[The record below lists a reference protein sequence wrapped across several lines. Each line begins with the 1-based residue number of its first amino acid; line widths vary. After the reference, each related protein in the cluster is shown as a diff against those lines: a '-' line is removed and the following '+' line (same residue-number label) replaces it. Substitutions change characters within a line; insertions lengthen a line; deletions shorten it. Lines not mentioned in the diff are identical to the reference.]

1 MKKMLINAVHPE
13 EIRVAVVDDG
23 ILKEFHIESA
33 LKEQLRG
40 NIYKGKISKVE
51 RSLNAVFVDYGR
63 EKHGL
68 LPVSDT
74 NITVL
79 PGGKNV
85 KDPLSFLR
93 KGFDIMVQVNR
104 EEKSSKGALLT
115 MNVSIPGRYMVLLPH
130 QDLAGISRKI
140 EDEDQRTRLKEIIS
154 QLKPPAETG
163 LIVRTAGMDKTKT
176 ELSKDLNYLL
186 RLWKSIDKTF
196 NSADSPSLIY
206 KEGDIIIRSIRDYFT
221 SDMSEILIDDEET
234 FKRATV
240 FMKTVMPRQKKLI
253 KHYKQTKPLFTK
265 FELETQIEGI
275 YNKKVKL
282 KSGGSII
289 IEPTEAMV
297 VIDVNSGQTT
307 NSKTIES
314 TAFMTNMDAA
324 EEITRQLILRDLG
337 GLVVIDFIDMKTRD
351 HIRQVEKK
359 IKDGLKIDKAHVVLG
374 KISKFGIMELSRERL
389 SPPIFEKSHVVCP
402 SCEGTGI
409 VRSVESSAFMALREL
424 HLFIHKHKPS
434 RVSINLPIDVGLY
447 VLNHQRKYLARLE
460 QNFSV
465 VIQINTSPGLK
476 RGQIQIEIPD
486 NPAPHVQQ

>member
-1 MKKMLINAVHPE
+1 MKKMLINGVHPE
-13 EIRVAVVDDG
+13 EIRVAVVEDG
-23 ILKEFHIESA
+23 VLKDFHIQSS

-51 RSLNAVFVDYGR
+51 NSLNAVFVDFGR

-68 LPVSDT
+68 LPAHDT
-74 NITVL
+74 NGSFL
-79 PGGKNV
+79 GGGSKV
-85 KDPLSFLR
+85 KDTLSVLK
-93 KGFDIMVQVNR
+93 KGLDIMVQVNR

-115 MNVSIPGRYMVLLPH
+115 MNVSLPGRFMVLLPH
-130 QDLAGISRKI
+130 QDLSGISRKI
-140 EDEDQRTRLKEIIS
+140 EDEEQRNRLKEIIT

-186 RLWKSIDKTF
+186 RLWKSIEEDFHKNTG
-196 NSADSPSLIY
+196 PCLIY

-221 SDMSEILIDDEET
+221 TDISEILIDDEET
-234 FKRATV
+234 FERATE

-253 KHYKQTKPLFTK
+253 KYYKQPKPLFTK
-265 FELETQIEGI
+265 FELEHQIEGI
-275 YNKKVKL
+275 YKRNVRL
-282 KSGGSII
+282 SSGGSII

-314 TAFMTNMDAA
+314 TAFTANMDAA
-324 EEITRQLILRDLG
+324 EEIARQLILRDLG

-359 IKDGLKIDKAHVVLG
+359 IKDGLKVDRAHVVLG
-374 KISKFGIMELSRERL
+374 KISKFGIMELSRERR
-389 SPPIFEKSHVVCP
+389 SPPLYEKSHVTCP
-402 SCEGTGI
+402 SCDGTGI

-424 HLFIHKHKPS
+424 HLFINKNKHR
-434 RVSINLPIDVGLY
+434 RVRVILPTDVGLY
-447 VLNHQRKYLARLE
+447 LLNQQKKHLAKLE
-460 QNFSV
+460 ADFSV
-465 VIQINTSPGLK
+465 EIEILTSTGLK
-476 RGQIQIEIPD
+476 QGQVQVEISD
-486 NPAPHVQQ
+486 ASRL